1 MVMQTTTLYDFF
13 APMWVELSFLV
24 FFALGFLFL
33 RFDNLLR
40 SPQKQKGV
48 IDDTQS
54 KLRKKLEAD
63 VAIGQNRSAVE
74 AWRAVRSQGPTQVE
88 TLKIVVQAL
97 ASSEPEALHEVVDH
111 MAAHPTI
118 LSCPRVAT
126 TVLDIVARTG
136 HVRAMEELSQV
147 FRQKMRIAP
156 TPQTYE
162 VLLGGY
168 ASVGDEKK
176 VQELC
181 DEVHAANQ
189 KLTARG
195 YSLTIKGFLKNSM
208 GDAALQHVMAMRQA
222 GFYVPP
228 FAVTQLLRVAC
239 DTGRAVEIFDR
250 AKASGV
256 FETSKATAALPA
268 EAVAVLLDDCCKRN
282 ALEFASRVQ
291 QLASEAGT
299 PLLTGAFDSLLKTYV
314 VAGDARAITLFKDM
328 QRSGARISEG
338 LCVGL
343 LARAADSKF
352 LRFAEEVVT
361 FVRERDGMSIVVY
374 SALMKVYAYSGLYD
388 KACDLYDQIKA
399 DGLEPDSMMYGCL
412 MKFAAE
418 CGRTELSRTLSERSP
433 SLDVQNYMSL
443 IRAAGRDKDVER
455 AFSVLQRLRD
465 SGVSIDLPAYNCVL
479 DVCVSVGDMK
489 RAKQLI
495 EQMKG
500 SCHIDIITHNTLLK
514 GYCNAGD
521 ISGAKAWLQE
531 MERSGNPPNDV
542 SYNCLINAAISTGR
556 FNDAWET
563 ITMMQ
568 SNNVPVDHYTIS
580 IMMKSLKKAKNPK
593 QVVKTLEL
601 LDSSGLDVC
610 SDEILLNT
618 VVETCIWHKQY
629 QRLEQVL
636 KSFHVSGLRPSV
648 PTYGS
653 LIKACSAMHR
663 IDRCW
668 VLWRQIVDERG
679 MEPSDIVLG
688 CMLDALVCNDS
699 LEAAVQLLAEWK
711 GRVKPNTVMYSTIIK
726 GFAATRQS
734 SRAMEMW
741 REMLASKIPMNT
753 VAYNAL
759 IDAQAR
765 VGAMEEVETL
775 VTSMEPN
782 GCTPDVITFST
793 IVKGYCVKGELHK
806 ALEVFEGIERNGM
819 VADAIIYNTILDG
832 CIRHNNMELADQLV
846 GNVDKYKVTPSN
858 FTVGILVKMY
868 GRRGQLDEAFKVVD
882 TLPKQFGFVPNAQV
896 LTCLMCACVNNRA
909 IPRAFDVF
917 ENLKQSREGADVRA
931 YGTLL
936 SGCVRHG
943 HLEEAAKLVEEAY
956 GLKDGK
962 ARLSPGENIEA
973 ERLEQLF
980 RSLAQKGLQQ
990 KVGAPLMAGL
1000 HAKKVRVN
1008 FTLPAVHA
1016 KSRSR
1021 A

>member
-40 SPQKQKGV
+40 SPQKQKGAV
-48 IDDTQS
+48 DDTQS

-63 VAIGQNRSAVE
+63 VSIGQNRSAVD

-126 TVLDIVARTG
+126 AVLDIVARTG
-136 HVRAMEELSQV
+136 HVGTMEGLSQV

-181 DEVHAANQ
+181 DEIRAANQ

-208 GDAALQHVMAMRQA
+208 GDAALQHVMAMRHA

-239 DTGRAVEIFDR
+239 DTGRTVEIFDR

-282 ALEFASRVQ
+282 DVELASRVQ
-291 QLASEAGT
+291 ELASESGT
-299 PLLTGAFDSLLKTYV
+299 QLLTGAFDSLLKTYV
-314 VAGDARAITLFKDM
+314 VAGDARAITLFEDM

-433 SLDVQNYMSL
+433 TLDVQNYMSL

-465 SGVSIDLPAYNCVL
+465 SGVAIDLPAYNCVL

-514 GYCNAGD
+514 GYCNVGD

-580 IMMKSLKKAKNPK
+580 IMMKSLKKARNPK

-601 LDSSGLDVC
+601 LDSSGIDVC

-636 KSFHVSGLRPSV
+636 QSFHASGLRPSV

-653 LIKACSAMHR
+653 LIKACSAMNR

-668 VLWRQIVDERG
+668 VLWRQIVEERG

-699 LEAAVQLLAEWK
+699 LEAAVQLLGEWK

-726 GFAATRQS
+726 GFASTRQS
-734 SRAMEMW
+734 SRAMDMW
-741 REMLASKIPMNT
+741 REMLALKIPMNT

-765 VGAMEEVETL
+765 VGAMEEVEIL

-793 IVKGYCVKGELHK
+793 IVKGYCVKGELYK

-868 GRRGQLDEAFKVVD
+868 GRRGQLEEAFKVVN
-882 TLPKQFGFVPNAQV
+882 TLPKQFGFAPNAQV

-909 IPRAFDVF
+909 IPRAFAVF
-917 ENLKQSREGADVRA
+917 EDLKRSREGADVRA
-931 YGTLL
+931 YGALL

-943 HLEEAAKLVEEAY
+943 HLEEAAQLVEEAY

-962 ARLSPGENIEA
+962 PQLSPRENIEA

-990 KVGAPLMAGL
+990 KVGVPLMAGL
-1000 HAKKVRVN
+1000 QAKKVPVN
-1008 FTLPAVHA
+1008 FALPAVHA

>member
-33 RFDNLLR
+33 RFDSLLR
-40 SPQKQKGV
+40 SAPPKQKGV
-48 IDDTQS
+48 VDDTQS
-54 KLRKKLEAD
+54 KLRKKIEAD
-63 VAIGQNRSAVE
+63 ISIGHNHSAVE

-88 TLKIVVQAL
+88 TLKIVVHAL
-97 ASSEPEALHEVVDH
+97 ASSQPDALHEVVDH

-126 TVLDIVARTG
+126 AVLDIVARTG
-136 HVRAMEELSQV
+136 HVRTMEELSQI
-147 FRQKMRIAP
+147 FRQKMRIDP

-168 ASVGDEKK
+168 ASVGDEKR

-181 DEVHAANQ
+181 DEIRAANQ

-208 GDAALQHVMAMRQA
+208 GDAALQHVVAMRQA

-228 FAVTQLLRVAC
+228 FAVTQLFRVAC
-239 DTGRAVEIFDR
+239 DTGRTVEIFGR
-250 AKASGV
+250 ASANGV
-256 FETSKATAALPA
+256 FETSKANAALPA

-282 ALEFASRVQ
+282 DLELASRVQ
-291 QLASEAGT
+291 ALASEAGT
-299 PLLTGAFDSLLKTYV
+299 PLLTGSFDSLLKTYV

-361 FVRERDGMSIVVY
+361 FVRGRDGMSIVVY

-433 SLDVQNYMSL
+433 TLDVQNYMSL

-465 SGVSIDLPAYNCVL
+465 TGVAIDLPAYNCVL
-479 DVCVSVGDMK
+479 DVCVCVGDMK
-489 RAKQLI
+489 RAKKLI
-495 EQMKG
+495 EQMKET
-500 SCHIDIITHNTLLK
+500 CHIDIITHNTLLK
-514 GYCNAGD
+514 GYCNARD

-556 FNDAWET
+556 FDDAWET
-563 ITMMQ
+563 VTMMQ
-568 SNNVPVDHYTIS
+568 QNNVPVDHYTIS
-580 IMMKSLKKAKNPK
+580 IMMKSLKKARNPK
-593 QVVKTLEL
+593 QVMKTLEL
-601 LDSSGLDVC
+601 LDTSGLDVC

-629 QRLEQVL
+629 PRLEQVL
-636 KSFHVSGLRPSV
+636 KSFHASGLRPSV

-653 LIKACSAMHR
+653 LIKACSSMHR
-663 IDRCW
+663 VDQCW
-668 VLWRQIVDERG
+668 VLWRQIVEERG

-699 LEAAVQLLAEWK
+699 LEAAVQLIDEWK

-734 SRAMEMW
+734 SRAMAMW
-741 REMLASKIPMNT
+741 REMLELKIPMNT

-775 VTSMEPN
+775 VTSMQPN

-793 IVKGYCVKGELHK
+793 IVKGYCVKGELNK

-832 CIRHNNMELADQLV
+832 CIRHNKMELADQLV
-846 GNVDKYKVTPSN
+846 GHIEKYKVTPSN

-868 GRRGQLDEAFKVVD
+868 GRRGQLEKAFQVVD
-882 TLPKQFGFVPNAQV
+882 TLPKQFGFAPNAQV
-896 LTCLMCACVNNRA
+896 ITCLMCACVNNRA
-909 IPRAFDVF
+909 IRRAFEVF
-917 ENLKQSREGADVRA
+917 ENLKRSREGADVRA
-931 YGTLL
+931 YGALL

-943 HLEEAAKLVEEAY
+943 HLEEAAHLVEEAY
-956 GLKDGK
+956 GLKDDK
-962 ARLSPGENIEA
+962 PRLSPGENFEA

-980 RSLAQKGLQQ
+980 RSLAQKGLHQR
-990 KVGAPLMAGL
+990 VGVPLMAGL
-1000 HAKKVRVN
+1000 RAKKVPVN
-1008 FTLPAVHA
+1008 FALPAVHA
-1016 KSRSR
+1016 KPRR